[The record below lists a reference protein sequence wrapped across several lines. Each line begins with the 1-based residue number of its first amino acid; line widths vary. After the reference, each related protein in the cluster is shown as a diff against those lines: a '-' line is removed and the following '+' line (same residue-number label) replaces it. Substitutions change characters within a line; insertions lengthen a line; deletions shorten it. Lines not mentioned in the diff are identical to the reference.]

1 MDLIEQNLSSLL
13 LAAFVVWIV
22 WKRIV
27 APKLAGVQSISATDY
42 MKFHD
47 EQHTL
52 LDVRS
57 AGEWRSGHAPGAEHI
72 PLGELSGWGA
82 DLATDL
88 PVVVICAS
96 GNRSALAAT
105 TLARQGMKLVYN
117 FSGGMASWKGA
128 GLPVKT
134 GD

>member
-13 LAAFVVWIV
+13 IATFVAWIV

-27 APKLAGVQSISATDY
+27 APKLAGVQSISAADY
-42 MKFHD
+42 MKLRN
-47 EQHTL
+47 EQHSL
-52 LDVRS
+52 VDVRS
-57 AGEWRSGHAPGAEHI
+57 AAEWRSGHAPGAEHI
-72 PLGELSGWGA
+72 PLGELSGRIG
-82 DLATDL
+82 DLTVEL

-105 TLARQGMKLVYN
+105 TLARKGIKPVYN

-134 GD
+134 GA